1 LERGTNSDK
10 RRRHCGKTPA
20 KIPAEIL
27 QLDDVESEPEAASEI
42 EPETVSAEIV
52 PETVETKT
60 ASEIEPE
67 TIMAEIVP
75 ETVETKPASEIEPE
89 TIMAEIVPETVEP
102 ETEKKDIKY
111 FKQILDDN
119 TKELTEK
126 CLVWETK
133 MESVPKTVTNYD
145 DVYGAIFV
153 TIGKA
158 NLIMNK
164 KGRFEQFRSLIDT
177 CEFGL
182 GEKETTCMDL
192 QVS

>member
-1 LERGTNSDK
+1 MERGTNSDK
-10 RRRHCGKTPA
+10 RRRNCGKTPA

-42 EPETVSAEIV
+42 EPETVSAEID
-52 PETVETKT
+52 PETV
-60 ASEIEPE
+60 S
-67 TIMAEIVP
+67 AEIVP

-102 ETEKKDIKY
+102 EAEKKDIKY

-133 MESVPKTVTNYD
+133 MESVPKTVTNYE
-145 DVYGAIFV
+145 DVTGTIFV

-158 NLIMNK
+158 NLLMNK
-164 KGRFEQFRSLIDT
+164 KGRFEQFRSLINN

>member
-1 LERGTNSDK
+1 MERGTNSDK
-10 RRRHCGKTPA
+10 RRRNCGKTPA

-52 PETVETKT
+52 PETVETK
-60 ASEIEPE
+60 
-67 TIMAEIVP
+67 
-75 ETVETKPASEIEPE
+75 PASEIEPE

-102 ETEKKDIKY
+102 EADKKDIKY

-119 TKELTEK
+119 AKELTEK

-133 MESVPKTVTNYD
+133 MESIPKTVTNYD

-158 NLIMNK
+158 NLLMNK
-164 KGRFEQFRSLIDT
+164 KGRLEQFRSLINN

>member
-1 LERGTNSDK
+1 MERGTNSDK
-10 RRRHCGKTPA
+10 RRKNCGKTPA

-42 EPETVSAEIV
+42 EPETGS
-52 PETVETKT
+52 
-60 ASEIEPE
+60 
-67 TIMAEIVP
+67 
-75 ETVETKPASEIEPE
+75 
-89 TIMAEIVPETVEP
+89 AEIVPETVEP
-102 ETEKKDIKY
+102 EIEPETVSAEIVQETVEPEAEKKDLKY
-111 FKQILDDN
+111 FKKILDDN

-133 MESVPKTVTNYD
+133 MESVPKNVTNYE
-145 DVYGAIFV
+145 DVSGTIRL

-158 NLIMNK
+158 NLLKNK
-164 KGRFEQFRSLIDT
+164 KGRFEQFRSLINN

>member
-1 LERGTNSDK
+1 MERGTNSDK
-10 RRRHCGKTPA
+10 RRRNCGKTPA

-42 EPETVSAEIV
+42 EPETVSAEID
-52 PETVETKT
+52 PETV
-60 ASEIEPE
+60 S
-67 TIMAEIVP
+67 AEIVP

-102 ETEKKDIKY
+102 EAEKKDIKY

-119 TKELTEK
+119 AKELTEK

-133 MESVPKTVTNYD
+133 MESVPKTVTNYE

-158 NLIMNK
+158 NLLMNK
-164 KGRFEQFRSLIDT
+164 KGRFEQFRSLINN

>member
-1 LERGTNSDK
+1 MERGTNSDK

-42 EPETVSAEIV
+42 EPETVN
-52 PETVETKT
+52 
-60 ASEIEPE
+60 
-67 TIMAEIVP
+67 
-75 ETVETKPASEIEPE
+75 
-89 TIMAEIVPETVEP
+89 AEIVPETVEP
-102 ETEKKDIKY
+102 EAEKKDVKY

-133 MESVPKTVTNYD
+133 MESVPKTVTNYE

-158 NLIMNK
+158 NLLMNK
-164 KGRFEQFRSLIDT
+164 KGRFEQFRSLINN

>member
-1 LERGTNSDK
+1 MERGTNSDK
-10 RRRHCGKTPA
+10 RRKHCGKTPA

-75 ETVETKPASEIEPE
+75 ETVEPE
-89 TIMAEIVPETVEP
+89 A
-102 ETEKKDIKY
+102 EKKDVKY

-133 MESVPKTVTNYD
+133 MESVPKTVTNYE

-158 NLIMNK
+158 NLLMNK
-164 KGRFEQFRSLIDT
+164 KGRFEQFRSLINN

-192 QVS
+192 QVSYLVKHLPYFRE

>member
-1 LERGTNSDK
+1 MERGTNSDK
-10 RRRHCGKTPA
+10 RRKNCGKTPA

-52 PETVETKT
+52 PETVEPET

-75 ETVETKPASEIEPE
+75 ETASEIEPE

-102 ETEKKDIKY
+102 EAEKKDVKY

-133 MESVPKTVTNYD
+133 MESVPKTVTNYE
-145 DVYGAIFV
+145 DVSGTIRL

-158 NLIMNK
+158 NLLMNK
-164 KGRFEQFRSLIDT
+164 KGRFEQFRSLINN